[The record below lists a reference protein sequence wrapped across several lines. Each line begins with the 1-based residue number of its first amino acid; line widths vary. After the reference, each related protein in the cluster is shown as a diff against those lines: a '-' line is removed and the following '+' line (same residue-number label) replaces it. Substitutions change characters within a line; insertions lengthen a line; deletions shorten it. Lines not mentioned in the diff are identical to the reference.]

1 MTDTRVRT
9 VLADGREL
17 TYPRTLI
24 MGIINVTEDSFFA
37 ASRAGSPEAAV
48 ETAGQM
54 LADGADML
62 DIGGE
67 STRPGSNPVDSETEK
82 RRVSAAV
89 SAIKKRFPKTIISAD
104 TYRAATAQAAIDC
117 GADIIN
123 DISALEADPAMA
135 ETARRANAPVILMH
149 TRGTP
154 RDMQKNAVYQN
165 ASAEVRG
172 YLANRVEFCKSHGI
186 PAEKV
191 IIDPGLGFAK
201 LLPHNLDIL
210 KNIDLFMTLGV
221 PVLIGA
227 SRKTFIGQVLGSPET
242 PLPPDQRLTGTL
254 AVTAYCAR
262 HDAHIVRVHDVVQNV
277 QAVRMTQALC
287 TPLI

>member
-1 MTDTRVRT
+1 MTDTRVKT

-17 TYPRTLI
+17 TYSRTLV

-37 ASRAGSPEAAV
+37 ASRAGSPEAAA
-48 ETAGQM
+48 ETAAQM

-67 STRPGSNPVDSETEK
+67 STRPGSTPVDAETEK
-82 RRVSAAV
+82 RRVSAAIT
-89 SAIKKRFPKTIISAD
+89 AIKKRFPNAMISAD
-104 TYRAATAQAAIDC
+104 TWRAATARAAIES

-123 DISALEADPAMA
+123 DITALEADPAMP
-135 ETARRANAPVILMH
+135 ETVLRANVPVILMH

-165 ASAEVRG
+165 AAVEVRS
-172 YLANRVEFCKSHGI
+172 YLAARVEFCQSLGI

-210 KNIDLFMTLGV
+210 KNIGLFMTLGA

-227 SRKTFIGQVLGSPET
+227 SRKTFIGQILGSPET
-242 PLPPDQRLTGTL
+242 PLPPEQRLAGTL
-254 AVTAYCAR
+254 AVTAYCAE
-262 HDAHIVRVHDVVQNV
+262 HGAHIVRVHDVPPNL
-277 QAVRMTQALC
+277 QAARMARVLC
-287 TPLI
+287 P